1 MKELDPKK
9 TIVLINGAFLV
20 IMLLAQLGL
29 KAQVTPIVDTNHI
42 MWSGQTGTSGIDKAE
57 GIACEFL
64 GNTYVVGHVNGSEM
78 SETTQ
83 SINTFNGGGFDGY
96 IRKVNI
102 YGQELWTSYIGGSGN
117 DYCTSIIPSN
127 DDHIIVIGNT
137 NSTDIFGGT
146 ANSNFQ
152 GGNQDAF
159 CAKLSKDGEVI
170 WSTYIGGTGD
180 DYAQD
185 LSIDSNGNIYLVGKT
200 SSSEVIYNSLPQAQY
215 GGGTYDGFIT
225 RINAFGEIEK
235 FSFLGGS
242 GTDDVKDL
250 TTDGQGNIYIC
261 GNTAGVEAI
270 ASLATM
276 PYFGGVSD
284 AFVTRLNDDLELTWA
299 EYVGGAGSDLFNSI
313 DLDTAGNIVLGGNT
327 NSGPIAFLS
336 NSGSLTPNN
345 MEGMIVCFSE
355 MGTVLWSSFVNGS
368 GIEAINDVHVDLF
381 GNIYVGGTTDSG
393 NLPAVEAFQSQISG
407 GIDAYMAQ
415 YSATGDLQWQSF
427 LGGTSN
433 DWFSK
438 MSSDRFGKVMIAGYT
453 NSAAFGEEV
462 NYGNTDAYFAR
473 ISDCN
478 NPDVVIHTIDDTTFC
493 YGSEALFTA
502 CGANHYEWMNE
513 DTLLLTM
520 VDTTDIVFVKGYNTE
535 GCWGM
540 SNLVQL
546 TTLEVPQVTI
556 EPMGPTVF
564 CGEGEV
570 ELVAVCDTEAE
581 LSWNDPAQTEGE
593 MIVADTARTYIVTA
607 EGPNGCTARDM
618 ITIEFIELPDA
629 AIAVAQSSVCIS
641 GTPVNLLGLPSGGY
655 FAGNG
660 VVGNTF
666 DPELAGGGLH
676 EIQYIV
682 MDKDGCEGS
691 SAMETI
697 EVLFFPTVLFVADD
711 SVCIVEPPFQLVG
724 EPAGGTFSGD
734 GVLGDMFFPALPG
747 TGGQNITYTYIDNQ
761 GCENVSSQVI
771 QVDPCEYIGVDDIEG
786 QLFSVYPNPAENF
799 FNIQSSENSPYTA
812 TLMNVSGQII
822 KTYKGYKQL
831 QISTD
836 DLSAG
841 CYHVKIDGED
851 STSMIQLMVQH

>member
-9 TIVLINGAFLV
+9 TIVLINGAFLA

-57 GIACEFL
+57 GITCEFL

-102 YGQELWTSYIGGSGN
+102 YGQELWTSFIGGSGN
-117 DYCTSIIPSN
+117 DYCTSVIPSN

-137 NSTDIFGGT
+137 NSTDIFGG
-146 ANSNFQ
+146 AAMSNFQ

-170 WSTYIGGTGD
+170 WSTYIGGNGD

-200 SSSEVIYNSLPQAQY
+200 SSSQVIYNSLPQSQY
-215 GGGTYDGFIT
+215 GGGTYDGFIS

-235 FSFLGGS
+235 FSYLGGS

-250 TTDGQGNIYIC
+250 TTDEQGNIYIC

-284 AFVTRLNDDLELTWA
+284 AFVTRLNDELELTWA

-336 NSGSLTPNN
+336 NSSALTPNN

-393 NLPAVEAFQSQISG
+393 NLPVVEAFQSQISG

-415 YSATGDLQWQSF
+415 YSATGDLKWQSF

-502 CGANHYEWMNE
+502 CGASHYEWMNA

-540 SNLVQL
+540 SNHVQL

-655 FAGNG
+655 FVGNG

-761 GCENVSSQVI
+761 GCENISTQVI

-822 KTYKGYKQL
+822 KTYSGYKQL
-831 QISTD
+831 QIPTD
-836 DLSAG
+836 ELAAG
-841 CYHVKIDGED
+841 CYHVKIDGEE
-851 STSMIQLMVQH
+851 SSSMIQLMVQH

>member
-9 TIVLINGAFLV
+9 TIVIINGVFLA

-29 KAQVTPIVDTNHI
+29 KAQVTPIVDSNHI
-42 MWSGQTGTSGIDKAE
+42 MWSGQTGTTGIDKAE
-57 GIACEFL
+57 GITCEFL

-78 SETTQ
+78 SETSQ

-102 YGQELWTSYIGGSGN
+102 YGQELWTSFIGGSGN
-117 DYCTSIIPSN
+117 DYCTSVIPSSDN
-127 DDHIIVIGNT
+127 NIIVVGNT

-146 ANSNFQ
+146 ANSNYQ

-159 CAKLSKDGEVI
+159 CAKLSRDGEVI

-185 LSIDSNGNIYLVGKT
+185 LSVDSNGNIYLVGKT
-200 SSSEVIYNSLPQAQY
+200 SSTEVIYNSLPQTQY
-215 GGGTYDGFIT
+215 GGGTYDGFVT

-250 TTDGQGNIYIC
+250 TIDEQGNIYIC
-261 GNTAGVEAI
+261 GNTAGVDEI
-270 ASLATM
+270 SSHATM

-284 AFVTRLNDDLELTWA
+284 AFVTCLNDELQLTWA

-345 MEGMIVCFSE
+345 MEGMIVCFTP

-368 GIEAINDVHVDLF
+368 GIEAISDVHVDLF

-393 NLPAVEAFQSQISG
+393 NLLSVEAFQSQISG
-407 GIDAYMAQ
+407 GIDAFIAQ
-415 YSATGDLQWQSF
+415 YSSEGDLKWQSF

-502 CGANHYEWMNE
+502 CGASHYEWMNQ

-540 SNLVQL
+540 SNHVQL

-556 EPMGPTVF
+556 EPMGPIVF

-593 MIVADTARTYIVTA
+593 MILADTARTYIVTA
-607 EGPNGCTARDM
+607 EGPNGCTNRDM

-655 FAGNG
+655 FVGNG

-724 EPAGGTFSGD
+724 EPLGGTFSGD
-734 GVLGDMFFPALPG
+734 GVIGDMFFPAMPG
-747 TGGQNITYTYIDNQ
+747 TGGQNITYTYVDNQ
-761 GCENVSSQVI
+761 GCVNVANQI
-771 QVDPCEYIGVDDIEG
+771 IHVDDCEFIGVEDIEG
-786 QLFSVYPNPAENF
+786 QVFSVYPNPAENF
-799 FNIQSSENSPYTA
+799 FNIQSDENTAYTA
-812 TLMNVSGQII
+812 SLLNISGQVIA
-822 KTYKGYKQL
+822 TFNGYKQL
-831 QISTD
+831 QIPTAH
-836 DLSAG
+836 LAAG
-841 CYHVKIDGED
+841 CYYVKINGEETS
-851 STSMIQLMVQH
+851 STIQLMVQH

>member
-9 TIVLINGAFLV
+9 AIVLINGVFLA

-42 MWSGQTGTSGIDKAE
+42 MWSEQTGTSGIDKAE

-64 GNTYVVGHVNGSEM
+64 GNTYIAGHVNGSEV

-102 YGQELWTSYIGGSGN
+102 YGQELWTSFIGGSGN
-117 DYCTSIIPSN
+117 DYCTSVIPSN
-127 DDHIIVIGNT
+127 DDHIIIIGNT
-137 NSTDIFGGT
+137 NSTDIFGG
-146 ANSNFQ
+146 AAMSNFQ

-159 CAKLSKDGEVI
+159 CAKLSKDGEVV
-170 WSTYIGGTGD
+170 WSTYIGGNGD

-200 SSSEVIYNSLPQAQY
+200 SSSQVIYNSLPQAQY

-250 TTDGQGNIYIC
+250 TTDEQGNIYIC

-284 AFVTRLNDDLELTWA
+284 AFVTRLNDELELTWA

-336 NSGSLTPNN
+336 NSSALTPNN

-393 NLPAVEAFQSQISG
+393 NLPVVEAFQSQISG

-415 YSATGDLQWQSF
+415 YSATGDLKWQSF

-540 SNLVQL
+540 SNHVQL

-655 FAGNG
+655 FVGNG

-761 GCENVSSQVI
+761 GCENISTQVI

-822 KTYKGYKQL
+822 KTYSGYKQL
-831 QISTD
+831 QIPTD
-836 DLSAG
+836 ELAAG
-841 CYHVKIDGED
+841 CYHVKIDGEE
-851 STSMIQLMVQH
+851 SSSMIQLMVQH

>member
-9 TIVLINGAFLV
+9 AIVLINGVFLA

-57 GIACEFL
+57 GITCEFL

-102 YGQELWTSYIGGSGN
+102 YGQELWTSFIGGSGN
-117 DYCTSIIPSN
+117 DYCTSVIPSN

-137 NSTDIFGGT
+137 NSTDIFGG
-146 ANSNFQ
+146 AAMSNFQ

-170 WSTYIGGTGD
+170 WSTYIGGNGD

-200 SSSEVIYNSLPQAQY
+200 SSSQVIYNSLPQSQY
-215 GGGTYDGFIT
+215 GGGTYDGFIS

-250 TTDGQGNIYIC
+250 TTDEQGNIYIC
-261 GNTAGVEAI
+261 GNTAGVDAI
-270 ASLATM
+270 DSLATM

-284 AFVTRLNDDLELTWA
+284 AFVTRLTDELELTWA

-336 NSGSLTPNN
+336 NSSALTPNN

-393 NLPAVEAFQSQISG
+393 NLPVVEAFQSQISG

-415 YSATGDLQWQSF
+415 YSATGDLKWQSF

-502 CGANHYEWMNE
+502 CGASHYEWMNE

-540 SNLVQL
+540 SNHVQL

-655 FAGNG
+655 FVGNG

-761 GCENVSSQVI
+761 GCENISTQVI

-822 KTYKGYKQL
+822 KTYSGYKQL
-831 QISTD
+831 QIPTD
-836 DLSAG
+836 ELASG
-841 CYHVKIDGED
+841 CYHVKIDGEE
-851 STSMIQLMVQH
+851 SSSMIQLMVQH

>member
-9 TIVLINGAFLV
+9 TIVLINGVFLA

-57 GIACEFL
+57 GITCEFL

-78 SETTQ
+78 SETAQ

-102 YGQELWTSYIGGSGN
+102 YGQELWTSFIGGSGN
-117 DYCTSIIPSN
+117 DYCTSVIPSN

-137 NSTDIFGGT
+137 NSTDIFGG
-146 ANSNFQ
+146 AAMSNFQ

-170 WSTYIGGTGD
+170 WSTYIGGNGD

-200 SSSEVIYNSLPQAQY
+200 SSSQVIYNSLPQSQY
-215 GGGTYDGFIT
+215 GGGTYDGFIS

-250 TTDGQGNIYIC
+250 TTDEQGNIYIC

-284 AFVTRLNDDLELTWA
+284 AFVTRLNDELELTWA

-336 NSGSLTPNN
+336 NSSALTPNN

-393 NLPAVEAFQSQISG
+393 NLPVVEAFQSQISG

-415 YSATGDLQWQSF
+415 YSATGDLKWQSF

-502 CGANHYEWMNE
+502 CGANNYEWMNE

-540 SNLVQL
+540 SNHVQL

-607 EGPNGCTARDM
+607 EGPNGCAARDM

-655 FAGNG
+655 FVGNG

-761 GCENVSSQVI
+761 GCENISTQVI

-822 KTYKGYKQL
+822 KTYSGYKQL
-831 QISTD
+831 QIPTD
-836 DLSAG
+836 ELAAG
-841 CYHVKIDGED
+841 CYHVKIDGEE
-851 STSMIQLMVQH
+851 SSSMIQLMVQH

>member
-9 TIVLINGAFLV
+9 TIILINGAFLA

-57 GIACEFL
+57 GITCEFL

-102 YGQELWTSYIGGSGN
+102 YGQELWTSFIGGSGN
-117 DYCTSIIPSN
+117 DYCTSVIPSN

-137 NSTDIFGGT
+137 NSTDIFGG
-146 ANSNFQ
+146 AALSNFQ

-284 AFVTRLNDDLELTWA
+284 AFVTRLNDELELTWA

-368 GIEAINDVHVDLF
+368 GIDHHV
-381 GNIYVGGTTDSG
+381 
-393 NLPAVEAFQSQISG
+393 
-407 GIDAYMAQ
+407 
-415 YSATGDLQWQSF
+415 
-427 LGGTSN
+427 
-433 DWFSK
+433 
-438 MSSDRFGKVMIAGYT
+438 R
-453 NSAAFGEEV
+453 
-462 NYGNTDAYFAR
+462 
-473 ISDCN
+473 
-478 NPDVVIHTIDDTTFC
+478 
-493 YGSEALFTA
+493 
-502 CGANHYEWMNE
+502 
-513 DTLLLTM
+513 
-520 VDTTDIVFVKGYNTE
+520 
-535 GCWGM
+535 
-540 SNLVQL
+540 
-546 TTLEVPQVTI
+546 
-556 EPMGPTVF
+556 
-564 CGEGEV
+564 
-570 ELVAVCDTEAE
+570 
-581 LSWNDPAQTEGE
+581 
-593 MIVADTARTYIVTA
+593 
-607 EGPNGCTARDM
+607 
-618 ITIEFIELPDA
+618 
-629 AIAVAQSSVCIS
+629 
-641 GTPVNLLGLPSGGY
+641 
-655 FAGNG
+655 
-660 VVGNTF
+660 
-666 DPELAGGGLH
+666 
-676 EIQYIV
+676 
-682 MDKDGCEGS
+682 
-691 SAMETI
+691 
-697 EVLFFPTVLFVADD
+697 
-711 SVCIVEPPFQLVG
+711 
-724 EPAGGTFSGD
+724 
-734 GVLGDMFFPALPG
+734 
-747 TGGQNITYTYIDNQ
+747 
-761 GCENVSSQVI
+761 
-771 QVDPCEYIGVDDIEG
+771 
-786 QLFSVYPNPAENF
+786 
-799 FNIQSSENSPYTA
+799 
-812 TLMNVSGQII
+812 
-822 KTYKGYKQL
+822 
-831 QISTD
+831 
-836 DLSAG
+836 
-841 CYHVKIDGED
+841 
-851 STSMIQLMVQH
+851 